1 MDSDASV
8 GPKKKFQARMG
19 KEFSFIKGNYAI
31 IVITWILMD
40 FAGEIPAT
48 YYALYVLKL
57 GATETILGII
67 GLAGFLALASMQFP
81 GGYLADK
88 FGRKWLVSSMTFGVA
103 LSYIFYA
110 IAPSWIFI
118 LIGTVLMSFFNSI
131 YQPALMA
138 MVSDS
143 LPSEK
148 RGMGFGIIM
157 LITSTATTPG
167 PLVAALLYN
176 QFGLEL
182 GMRMAYAIVVAV
194 FLIAAVFR
202 FRLKE
207 TFIDT
212 PRPSWKEF
220 FRSYP
225 TSLRESVQVWKRIP
239 RSMFYLFLSGAIMMF
254 GVATVQIYLVDYA
267 VNVLNVDAATWAYL
281 WTVFPITMIV
291 LSIPIGKF
299 VDKINRKVPLLAA
312 YAFFFLSLFL
322 FVNGWLILLLFFAL
336 VFQGV
341 GLVMMNSGFS
351 ALQADL
357 TPKECRGK
365 VQGFSSFFNYIMMAV
380 GAAAG
385 GFLYEHFAPSLP
397 FYLSMG
403 LVIPAF
409 LLTLAMVHE
418 PKNREE

>member
-1 MDSDASV
+1 MA
-8 GPKKKFQARMG
+8 FRNRLG

-31 IVITWILMD
+31 IVLSWILID

-48 YYALYVLKL
+48 YYALYVLRL
-57 GATETILGII
+57 GATETILGMI

-103 LSYIFYA
+103 LSFILYA
-110 IAPSWIFI
+110 LAPSWPFI
-118 LIGTVLMSFFNSI
+118 LIGVILTNFFNSI

-138 MVSDS
+138 LVSDS
-143 LPSEK
+143 LPSER
-148 RGMGFGIIM
+148 RGMGFGLIM
-157 LITSTATTPG
+157 LITSTSTTPG
-167 PLVAALLYN
+167 PLVAVLLYN

-182 GMRMAYAIVVAV
+182 GMRAAYGIVIAL
-194 FLIAAVFR
+194 FLIAAILR

-225 TSLRESVQVWKRIP
+225 TSLKESVKVWKRVP

-254 GVATVQIYLVDYA
+254 GVATVQVYLVIYA
-267 VNVLNVDAATWAYL
+267 VNVLLVDTAMWGYVMLAL
-281 WTVFPITMIV
+281 PVTMIV

-299 VDKINRKVPLLAA
+299 VDKINRKVPILAA
-312 YAFFFLSLFL
+312 YAFFFVS
-322 FVNGWLILLLFFAL
+322 LLLFANGWNILL
-336 VFQGV
+336 VFLSLMFLGV
-341 GLVMMNSGFS
+341 GLVTMNAGSN

-357 TPKECRGK
+357 TPRESRGK
-365 VQGFSSFFNYIMMAV
+365 VQGFSSFVNFIVMAL

-385 GFLYEHFAPSLP
+385 GFLYEHLSPASP
-397 FYLSMG
+397 FYLSMI
-403 LVIPAF
+403 LTIPAF

-418 PKNREE
+418 PQKRQE

>member
-1 MDSDASV
+1 ME
-8 GPKKKFQARMG
+8 

-31 IVITWILMD
+31 IVASWILID
-40 FAGEIPAT
+40 FASEIPAT

-57 GATETILGII
+57 GATETVLGLI

-103 LSYIFYA
+103 LSFILYA
-110 IAPSWIFI
+110 IAPSWPFI
-118 LIGTVLMSFFNSI
+118 LIGVILSNFFNSI

-138 MVSDS
+138 IVSDS

-157 LITSTATTPG
+157 LITSTSTTPG

-176 QFGLEL
+176 QFGLEQ
-182 GMRMAYAIVVAV
+182 GMRVTYVIVTALFLVAAIM
-194 FLIAAVFR
+194 R

-207 TFIDT
+207 TFIET

-225 TSLRESVQVWKRIP
+225 TSLRESVNVWKRVP
-239 RSMFYLFLSGAIMMF
+239 KSMFYLFLSGACMMF
-254 GVATVQIYLVDYA
+254 GVAAVQTYLVVYA
-267 VNVLNVDAATWAYL
+267 VNVLQVDPAIWAYVL
-281 WTVFPITMIV
+281 MALPVTMIV
-291 LSIPIGKF
+291 ASIPIGKV
-299 VDKINRKVPLLAA
+299 VDKINRKVPILVA
-312 YAFFFLSLFL
+312 YAFFFAS
-322 FVNGWLILLLFFAL
+322 LLLFANGWSVYLLFVSLAFL
-336 VFQGV
+336 GI
-341 GLVMMNSGFS
+341 GLVMVNAGSG

-357 TPKECRGK
+357 TQKDCRGK
-365 VQGFSSFFNYIMMAV
+365 VQGFSSFVNNIMMAL
-380 GAAAG
+380 GAAVG
-385 GFLYEHFAPSLP
+385 GFLYEHLSPAMP

-409 LLTLAMVHE
+409 LITLAMVHE
-418 PKNREE
+418 PRERQE

>member
-1 MDSDASV
+1 MELL
-8 GPKKKFQARMG
+8 ARLG

-31 IVITWILMD
+31 IVASWILID

-57 GATETILGII
+57 GATETILGMI

-103 LSYIFYA
+103 LSFILYA
-110 IAPSWIFI
+110 LAPSWPFVLLGVI
-118 LIGTVLMSFFNSI
+118 LTNFFNSI

-138 MVSDS
+138 IVSDS
-143 LPSEK
+143 LPSER
-148 RGMGFGIIM
+148 RGMGFGLIM
-157 LITSTATTPG
+157 LITSTSTTPG
-167 PLVAALLYN
+167 PLVAVLLYN
-176 QFGLEL
+176 QFGLDL
-182 GMRMAYAIVVAV
+182 GMRAAYGIVVAC
-194 FLIAAVFR
+194 FLVAAIMR

-225 TSLRESVQVWKRIP
+225 TSLRESVKVWKRVP
-239 RSMFYLFLSGAIMMF
+239 PSMFYLFLSGAITMF
-254 GVATVQIYLVDYA
+254 GVATVQIYLVVYA
-267 VNVLNVDAATWAYL
+267 VNVLLVDVAVWGYIMLAL
-281 WTVFPITMIV
+281 PVTMIV

-299 VDKINRKVPLLAA
+299 VDKINRKVPILAA
-312 YAFFFLSLFL
+312 YVFFFLSLLL
-322 FVNGWLILLLFFAL
+322 FANGWFIPLLFLSLMFL
-336 VFQGV
+336 GV
-341 GLVMMNSGFS
+341 GLVMMNAGSN

-357 TPKECRGK
+357 TPKESRGK
-365 VQGFSSFFNYIMMAV
+365 VQGFSSFVNFIVMAL

-385 GFLYEHFAPSLP
+385 GFLYEYLSPALP
-397 FYLSMG
+397 FYLSMI

-418 PKNREE
+418 PQKRQE

>member
-1 MDSDASV
+1 MA
-8 GPKKKFQARMG
+8 FRNRLG

-31 IVITWILMD
+31 IVLSWILID

-67 GLAGFLALASMQFP
+67 GFAGFLALASMQFP

-103 LSYIFYA
+103 LSFILYA
-110 IAPSWIFI
+110 FAPSWPFI
-118 LIGTVLMSFFNSI
+118 LIGVILTNFFNSI

-138 MVSDS
+138 IVSDS
-143 LPSEK
+143 LPSER
-148 RGMGFGIIM
+148 RGMGFGLIM
-157 LITSTATTPG
+157 LITSTSTTPG
-167 PLVAALLYN
+167 PLVAVLLYN

-182 GMRMAYAIVVAV
+182 GMRAAYGIVIAL
-194 FLIAAVFR
+194 FLIAAIMR
-202 FRLKE
+202 FRLRE

-212 PRPSWKEF
+212 PRPSWIEF

-225 TSLRESVQVWKRIP
+225 TSLRESVRVWKRVP

-254 GVATVQIYLVDYA
+254 GVAAVQVYLVIYA
-267 VNVLNVDAATWAYL
+267 VNVLLVDTAIWGYVMLAL
-281 WTVFPITMIV
+281 PVTMIV

-299 VDKINRKVPLLAA
+299 VDKINRKVPILAA
-312 YAFFFLSLFL
+312 YAFFFVS
-322 FVNGWLILLLFFAL
+322 LLLFANGWNILF
-336 VFQGV
+336 VFLSLMFLGV
-341 GLVMMNSGFS
+341 GLVMMNAGSN

-357 TPKECRGK
+357 TPRESRGK
-365 VQGFSSFFNYIMMAV
+365 VQGFSSFVNFIVMAL
-380 GAAAG
+380 GAATG
-385 GFLYEHFAPSLP
+385 GFLYEHLSPAAP
-397 FYLSMG
+397 FYVSMI
-403 LVIPAF
+403 VAIPAF

-418 PKNREE
+418 PKKRQE

>member
-1 MDSDASV
+1 ME
-8 GPKKKFQARMG
+8 

-31 IVITWILMD
+31 IVASWILID
-40 FAGEIPAT
+40 FASEIPAT

-57 GATETILGII
+57 GATETVLGLI

-103 LSYIFYA
+103 LSFILYA
-110 IAPSWIFI
+110 IAPSWPFI
-118 LIGTVLMSFFNSI
+118 LIGVILSNFFNSI

-138 MVSDS
+138 IVSDS

-157 LITSTATTPG
+157 LITSTSTTPG

-176 QFGLEL
+176 QFGLEQ
-182 GMRMAYAIVVAV
+182 GMRVTYVIVTALFLVAAI
-194 FLIAAVFR
+194 LR

-207 TFIDT
+207 TFIET

-225 TSLRESVQVWKRIP
+225 TSLRESVNVWKRVP
-239 RSMFYLFLSGAIMMF
+239 KSMFYLFLSGACMMF
-254 GVATVQIYLVDYA
+254 GVAAVQTYLVVYA
-267 VNVLNVDAATWAYL
+267 VNVLQVDPAIWAYVL
-281 WTVFPITMIV
+281 MALPVTMIV
-291 LSIPIGKF
+291 ASIPIGKI
-299 VDKINRKVPLLAA
+299 VDKINRKVPILVA
-312 YAFFFLSLFL
+312 YAFFFAS
-322 FVNGWLILLLFFAL
+322 LLLFANGWSVYLLFVSLAFL
-336 VFQGV
+336 GI
-341 GLVMMNSGFS
+341 GLVMVNAGSG

-357 TPKECRGK
+357 TQKDCRGK
-365 VQGFSSFFNYIMMAV
+365 VQGFSSFVNNIMMAL

-385 GFLYEHFAPSLP
+385 GFLYEHLSPAMP

-409 LLTLAMVHE
+409 LITLAMVHE
-418 PKNREE
+418 PRERQE

>member
-1 MDSDASV
+1 ME
-8 GPKKKFQARMG
+8 

-31 IVITWILMD
+31 IVASWILID
-40 FAGEIPAT
+40 FASEIPAT

-57 GATETILGII
+57 GATETVLGLI

-103 LSYIFYA
+103 LSFILYA
-110 IAPSWIFI
+110 IAPSWPFI
-118 LIGTVLMSFFNSI
+118 LIGVILSNFFNSI

-138 MVSDS
+138 IVSDS

-157 LITSTATTPG
+157 LITSTSTTPG

-176 QFGLEL
+176 QFGLEQ
-182 GMRMAYAIVVAV
+182 GMRVTYVIVTALFLVAAIM
-194 FLIAAVFR
+194 R

-207 TFIDT
+207 TFIET

-225 TSLRESVQVWKRIP
+225 TSLRESVNVWKRVP
-239 RSMFYLFLSGAIMMF
+239 KSMFYLFLSGACMMF
-254 GVATVQIYLVDYA
+254 GVAAVQTYLVVYA
-267 VNVLNVDAATWAYL
+267 VNVLQVDPAIWAYVL
-281 WTVFPITMIV
+281 MALPVTMIV
-291 LSIPIGKF
+291 TSIPIGKV
-299 VDKINRKVPLLAA
+299 VDKINRKVPILVA
-312 YAFFFLSLFL
+312 YAFFFAS
-322 FVNGWLILLLFFAL
+322 LLLFANGWSVYLLFVSLAFL
-336 VFQGV
+336 GI
-341 GLVMMNSGFS
+341 GLVMVNAGSG

-357 TPKECRGK
+357 TQKDCRGK
-365 VQGFSSFFNYIMMAV
+365 VQGFSSFVNNIMMAL

-385 GFLYEHFAPSLP
+385 GFLYEHLSPAMP

-409 LLTLAMVHE
+409 LITLAMVHE
-418 PKNREE
+418 PRERQE

>member
-1 MDSDASV
+1 ME
-8 GPKKKFQARMG
+8 

-31 IVITWILMD
+31 IVASWILID
-40 FAGEIPAT
+40 FASEIPAT

-57 GATETILGII
+57 GATETVLGLI

-103 LSYIFYA
+103 LSFILYA
-110 IAPSWIFI
+110 IAPSWPFI
-118 LIGTVLMSFFNSI
+118 LIGVILSNFFNSI

-138 MVSDS
+138 IVSDS

-157 LITSTATTPG
+157 LITSTSTTPG

-176 QFGLEL
+176 QFGLEQ
-182 GMRMAYAIVVAV
+182 GMRVTYVIVTAL
-194 FLIAAVFR
+194 FLIAAILR

-207 TFIDT
+207 TFIET

-225 TSLRESVQVWKRIP
+225 TSLRESVNVWKRVP
-239 RSMFYLFLSGAIMMF
+239 KSMFYLFLSGACMMF
-254 GVATVQIYLVDYA
+254 GVAAVQTYLVVYA
-267 VNVLNVDAATWAYL
+267 VNVLQVDPAIWAYVL
-281 WTVFPITMIV
+281 MALPVTMIV
-291 LSIPIGKF
+291 ASIPIGKV
-299 VDKINRKVPLLAA
+299 VDKINRKVPILVA
-312 YAFFFLSLFL
+312 YAFFFAS
-322 FVNGWLILLLFFAL
+322 LLLFANGWSVYLLFVSLAFL
-336 VFQGV
+336 GI
-341 GLVMMNSGFS
+341 GLVMVNAGSG

-357 TPKECRGK
+357 TQKDCRGK
-365 VQGFSSFFNYIMMAV
+365 VQGFSSFVNNIMMAL

-385 GFLYEHFAPSLP
+385 GFLYEHLSPAMP

-409 LLTLAMVHE
+409 LITLAMVHE
-418 PKNREE
+418 PRERQE

>member
-1 MDSDASV
+1 
-8 GPKKKFQARMG
+8 MG
-19 KEFSFIKGNYAI
+19 KEFGFIKGNYAI
-31 IVITWILMD
+31 ILVSWILID

-103 LSYIFYA
+103 LSFILYA
-110 IAPSWIFI
+110 VAPSWPFI
-118 LIGTVLMSFFNSI
+118 LIGVILMNFFNSM

-138 MVSDS
+138 IVSDS

-157 LITSTATTPG
+157 LITSTSTTPG
-167 PLVAALLYN
+167 PLVAVLLYN
-176 QFGLEL
+176 QFGLVQ
-182 GMRMAYAIVVAV
+182 GMRIAYGIVVAL
-194 FLIAAVFR
+194 FLIAAILR

-212 PRPSWKEF
+212 PRPSWKELL
-220 FRSYP
+220 RSYP
-225 TSLRESVQVWKRIP
+225 TSLRESVKVWKTVP
-239 RSMFYLFLSGAIMMF
+239 SSMFYLFLSGTFMMF
-254 GVATVQIYLVDYA
+254 GVAAVQVYLVDYA
-267 VNVLNVDAATWAYL
+267 VNVLHVDGTMWAYIL
-281 WTVFPITMIV
+281 LALPVTMIV

-299 VDKINRKVPLLAA
+299 VDKINRKVPILVA
-312 YAFFFLSLFL
+312 YAFIFGSMLLFANGWFIYLLFLSLMFL
-322 FVNGWLILLLFFAL
+322 
-336 VFQGV
+336 GV
-341 GLVMMNSGFS
+341 GLVMINSGSS

-357 TPKECRGK
+357 TPRESRGK
-365 VQGFSSFFNYIMMAV
+365 VQGFSSFVNFIVMAL
-380 GAAAG
+380 GTATG
-385 GFLYEHFAPSLP
+385 GFLYEHFSPALP
-397 FYLSMG
+397 FYLSCS

-409 LLTLAMVHE
+409 LLTLVMVHE
-418 PKNREE
+418 PQKRQE

>member
-1 MDSDASV
+1 MA
-8 GPKKKFQARMG
+8 FRNRMG

-31 IVITWILMD
+31 IIATWILMD

-118 LIGTVLMSFFNSI
+118 LIGAVLMSFFNSI

-138 MVSDS
+138 IVSDS
-143 LPSEK
+143 LPSER
-148 RGMGFGIIM
+148 RGMGFSIIM

-167 PLVAALLYN
+167 PLVAVLLYN
-176 QFGLEL
+176 QFGLEQ
-182 GMRMAYAIVVAV
+182 GMRIAYGIVVTL
-194 FLIAAVFR
+194 FLIAAILR
-202 FRLKE
+202 LRLKE

-225 TSLRESVQVWKRIP
+225 ISLRESVQVWKRVP
-239 RSMFYLFLSGAIMMF
+239 RSMFYLFLSGAFMMF
-254 GVATVQIYLVDYA
+254 GVAAVQVYLVDYA
-267 VNVLNVDAATWAYL
+267 VNVLHVDAAIWAYL
-281 WTVFPITMIV
+281 FLALPVTMIV

-299 VDKINRKVPLLAA
+299 VDKINRKVPILAA
-312 YAFFFLSLFL
+312 YVFFFVSLLL
-322 FVNGWLILLLFFAL
+322 FANGWFIPLLFFAL
-336 VFQGV
+336 LFQGV
-341 GLVMMNSGFS
+341 GIVMMNSGS
-351 ALQADL
+351 GALQADL
-357 TPKECRGK
+357 TPKESRGK

-380 GAAAG
+380 GAATG
-385 GFLYEHFAPSLP
+385 GFLYEHFSPAMP

-403 LVIPAF
+403 LVVPAF
-409 LLTLAMVHE
+409 LLALVMVNE
-418 PKNREE
+418 PRERQE

>member
-1 MDSDASV
+1 MA
-8 GPKKKFQARMG
+8 FRNRIE

-31 IVITWILMD
+31 LVVTWILID
-40 FAGEIPAT
+40 FASEIPAT
-48 YYALYVLKL
+48 YYALYVLRL

-67 GLAGFLALASMQFP
+67 GLAGFFALASMQFP

-88 FGRKWLVSSMTFGVA
+88 FGRKWLVTSMTFGVA
-103 LSYIFYA
+103 LSFILYA

-118 LIGTVLMSFFNSI
+118 LIGTVLANFFNSI

-138 MVSDS
+138 MISDS
-143 LPSEK
+143 LPSKK

-167 PLVAALLYN
+167 PLVAVLLYN
-176 QFGLEL
+176 QFGLEQ
-182 GMRMAYAIVVAV
+182 GMRMAYGIVVGL
-194 FLIAAVFR
+194 FLIAAILR

-220 FRSYP
+220 FSSYP
-225 TSLRESVQVWKRIP
+225 TSLRESVRVWKKVP

-254 GVATVQIYLVDYA
+254 GVATVQVYLVVYA
-267 VNVLNVDAATWAYL
+267 VNVLHVDAAIWAYVL
-281 WTVFPITMIV
+281 LALPVTMIV

-299 VDKINRKVPLLAA
+299 VDKINRKVPILVA
-312 YAFFFLSLFL
+312 YAFTFVSLLL
-322 FVNGWLILLLFFAL
+322 FANGWFILLLFLAL

-341 GLVMMNSGFS
+341 GLVMMNAGSN

-357 TPKECRGK
+357 TPRESRGK
-365 VQGFSSFFNYIMMAV
+365 VQGFSSFVNYIVMAL
-380 GAAAG
+380 GAAMG
-385 GFLYEHFAPSLP
+385 GFLYDHFFPSLP

-409 LLTLAMVHE
+409 LLMLAMVHE
-418 PKNREE
+418 PQERQE

>member
-1 MDSDASV
+1 MAFRS
-8 GPKKKFQARMG
+8 RLG

-31 IVITWILMD
+31 IVLSWILID

-67 GLAGFLALASMQFP
+67 GFAGFLALASMQFP

-103 LSYIFYA
+103 LSFILYA
-110 IAPSWIFI
+110 LAPSWPFI
-118 LIGTVLMSFFNSI
+118 LIGVILTNFFNSI

-138 MVSDS
+138 IVSDS
-143 LPSEK
+143 LPSER
-148 RGMGFGIIM
+148 RGMGFGLIM
-157 LITSTATTPG
+157 LITSTSTTPG
-167 PLVAALLYN
+167 PLVAVLLYN

-182 GMRMAYAIVVAV
+182 GMRAAYGIVIAL
-194 FLIAAVFR
+194 FLIAAIMR

-225 TSLRESVQVWKRIP
+225 TSLRESVKVWKRVP

-254 GVATVQIYLVDYA
+254 GVAAVQVYLVIYA
-267 VNVLNVDAATWAYL
+267 VNVLLVDTAIWGYVMLAL
-281 WTVFPITMIV
+281 PVTMIV

-299 VDKINRKVPLLAA
+299 VDKINRKVPILTA
-312 YAFFFLSLFL
+312 YAFFFVS
-322 FVNGWLILLLFFAL
+322 LLLFANGWNILF
-336 VFQGV
+336 VFLSLMFLGV
-341 GLVMMNSGFS
+341 GLVMMNAGSN

-357 TPKECRGK
+357 TPKESRGK
-365 VQGFSSFFNYIMMAV
+365 VQGFSSFVNFIVMAL

-385 GFLYEHFAPSLP
+385 GFLYEHLSPAAP
-397 FYLSMG
+397 FYVSMI
-403 LVIPAF
+403 VAIPAF

-418 PKNREE
+418 PQKRQE